1 MRAFYFLPSN
11 FSFPTAFPLV
21 IKASAAS
28 EIRALIDALG
38 GPDDVMREAAIARLA
53 VIGARGVEKL
63 VAAYNT
69 ADAPRTRVAV
79 LRALEPMGGRR
90 SIEVAERGIAEGG
103 EVAPAAIA
111 LLRAMLDSPHGD
123 IAAAALDRLVA
134 AALDRGVHP
143 RLRLDAFEALQGMPA
158 GIRERVGAALESDP
172 DTKPGLQGAGRP
184 RGAVAVEALW
194 AEACA
199 GRVADDPGAIA
210 AAVQTKAAST
220 ALISLQRI
228 IEGIR
233 AREAAAPSDAV
244 RTQWISVRGALH
256 QALANRGS
264 KVAMYDLREALEQ
277 ASSPLPISFLAALH
291 VLGDV
296 TCLEAI
302 ASGYSRARPDDEW
315 WRQQLG
321 EAFRAICRRERI
333 TKKNTVL
340 KRAVSRCPDLAAA
353 LF

>member
-1 MRAFYFLPSN
+1 
-11 FSFPTAFPLV
+11 LV

-63 VAAYNT
+63 VAAYDT
-69 ADAPRTRVAV
+69 ADAARTREAV
-79 LRALEPMGGRR
+79 LRALEPIGDRR
-90 SIEVAERGIAEGG
+90 AIEVAQRGMAEGG

-111 LLRAMLDSPHGD
+111 VLRGLLDSRQGD
-123 IAAAALDRLVA
+123 VAAAALDRLVA
-134 AALDRGVHP
+134 TALDRGAHP

-172 DTKPGLQGAGRP
+172 DTKRSLEAVGRP
-184 RGAVAVEALW
+184 RDAAIEVLW

-210 AAVQTKAAST
+210 AAVQKKAAST
-220 ALISLQRI
+220 ALTSLQRM

-233 AREAAAPSDAV
+233 AREAAAASDTV
-244 RTQWISVRGALH
+244 RGQWTSLRGALH
-256 QALANRGS
+256 QSLAKRGS
-264 KVAMYDLREALEQ
+264 KVAMYDLREALDE
-277 ASSPLPISFLAALH
+277 ASAPLPISFLAALQ

-296 TCLEAI
+296 TCLEPI
-302 ASGYSRARPDDEW
+302 ASAYARARQEDSW

-333 TKKNTVL
+333 TKKNAAL
-340 KRAVSRCPDLAAA
+340 KRAVSRCPDLASVGPSARTRP
-353 LF
+353 